1 MKLRKIHIII
11 ICVILCIAILPLSN
25 CITVYKTKKI
35 VDALKKH
42 DIQELELVL
51 KKSRPSDLNRSE
63 AGFFKPISNIL
74 QAGDWYPLEYACANG
89 TVKEMK
95 MLIDRG
101 ADVNI
106 GESYLLEIALTRGN
120 DPFKAA
126 DLLIANGIDV
136 DKGRKGV
143 NYFEGTPFF
152 IETQEEKEA
161 QLKTFKSIVEHS
173 KKKNTI
179 SGFIAISAHEERPY
193 VGFLEYAI
201 MTNDI
206 DAVKMLVEDL
216 NFDVNRKSKEN
227 GYPLQLAKKL
237 HAKEIYDY
245 LLSKG
250 AHD

>member
-42 DIQELELVL
+42 DTQELETIL
-51 KKSRPSDLNRSE
+51 KKCRPSDLNRNE
-63 AGFFKPISNIL
+63 AGVFEPISNII

-89 TVKEMK
+89 TVKEMS
-95 MLIDRG
+95 MLINKG

-106 GESYLLEIALTRGN
+106 GGSYLLEIALTRGN

-143 NYFEGTPFF
+143 NYFEGTPYF
-152 IETQEEKEA
+152 IETQEEKKA

-179 SGFIAISAHEERPY
+179 RGTIAVSAHEERPY

-227 GYPLQLAKKL
+227 GYPLSLAKELGEEKICDFL
-237 HAKEIYDY
+237 I
-245 LLSKG
+245 SMG
-250 AHD
+250 AHE

>member
-42 DIQELELVL
+42 DTQELETIL
-51 KKSRPSDLNRSE
+51 KKCRPSDLNRNE
-63 AGFFKPISNIL
+63 AGVFEPISNII
-74 QAGDWYPLEYACANG
+74 QAEDWRPLEYACANG

-95 MLIDRG
+95 MLIDKG

-143 NYFEGTPFF
+143 NYFEGTPYF

-179 SGFIAISAHEERPY
+179 RGFIAISAHEERPY

>member
-25 CITVYKTKKI
+25 CITVYQTKKI
-35 VDALKKH
+35 VNALKKH

-89 TVKEMK
+89 TVKEMS
-95 MLIDRG
+95 MLINKG

-106 GESYLLEIALTRGN
+106 GGSYLLEIALKRGN

-143 NYFEGTPFF
+143 NYFEGTPLFYRNSRRKGST
-152 IETQEEKEA
+152 I
-161 QLKTFKSIVEHS
+161 
-173 KKKNTI
+173 KN
-179 SGFIAISAHEERPY
+179 
-193 VGFLEYAI
+193 L
-201 MTNDI
+201 
-206 DAVKMLVEDL
+206 
-216 NFDVNRKSKEN
+216 
-227 GYPLQLAKKL
+227 
-237 HAKEIYDY
+237 
-245 LLSKG
+245 
-250 AHD
+250 